1 MPERFFMSECKM
13 CGSKKLVIDFFDMEL
28 SKNKYTHDQFCF
40 PCIILSIHECFG
52 DKTLEFFTDFYKTH
66 LEENELFFKKAEK
79 ISKIRKYM
87 TDKVGIEDARFF
99 VGDRN
104 VRSNV
109 NGEEK

>member
-1 MPERFFMSECKM
+1 LFAKSIKWQICQKGFLCPS
-13 CGSKKLVIDFFDMEL
+13 G
-28 SKNKYTHDQFCF
+28 
-40 PCIILSIHECFG
+40 IHECFG

>member
-1 MPERFFMSECKM
+1 MK
-13 CGSKKLVIDFFDMEL
+13 
-28 SKNKYTHDQFCF
+28 
-40 PCIILSIHECFG
+40 
-52 DKTLEFFTDFYKTH
+52 
-66 LEENELFFKKAEK
+66 K